1 MSPVTLWLALHAGS
15 RGDWCGPEL
24 VNKKKRDGY
33 RRMPITS
40 PEFSGPFKAEWKN
53 LPLEPSGKIGIWDAE
68 VGGNLM
74 GSLTTDWFSP
84 FCGSRFTLNITK
96 RCLTCGRPESKK
108 CPTCGGND
116 EQTDHLGQ

>member
-1 MSPVTLWLALHAGS
+1 MSIGPITFWLALHSGS
-15 RGDWCGPEL
+15 RILPHGTEL
-24 VNKKKRDGY
+24 VNKKKKHEY

-40 PEFSGPFKAEWKN
+40 EEFSGPFKAEWKN
-53 LPLEPSGKIGIWDAE
+53 LPLEPIGKIGIWDAE

-96 RCLTCGRPESKK
+96 RCLTCGRPESKR
-108 CPTCGGND
+108 CPTCGGSD
-116 EQTDHLGQ
+116 D